1 MQLPSGT
8 YTLTVER
15 HHGAAGGEWSAWAGA
30 AGAVTVRKDA
40 ARLPASSARDA
51 AWEAACGS
59 ASGSFSAA
67 GGSDRLGEVQ
77 INWNHLGEVTS
88 PR

>member
-30 AGAVTVRKDA
+30 AGTVTVRRDA
-40 ARLPASSARDA
+40 AR
-51 AWEAACGS
+51 EAAYGS

>member
-30 AGAVTVRKDA
+30 AGAVTLRNGA

-59 ASGSFSAA
+59 ARGSVSAA
-67 GGSDRLGEVQ
+67 GGSDRRGEVSVS
-77 INWNHLGEVTS
+77 WNHLGEVTS